1 METPVTRA
9 QWTALLGTDP
19 SYFKRDPRLP
29 VERINWFEAVALAN
43 ALSKKEGLRAAAGPG
58 VFGGRLGADPR
69 MAQHRPVDCAVAR
82 EEQVGATIGRAT

>member
-29 VERINWFEAVALAN
+29 VERINWFEAVALACPRRKACGLLQALVSSVDDSAQTLEWLN
-43 ALSKKEGLRAAAGPG
+43 TDQSIALS
-58 VFGGRLGADPR
+58 
-69 MAQHRPVDCAVAR
+69 R
-82 EEQVGATIGRAT
+82 EKSK